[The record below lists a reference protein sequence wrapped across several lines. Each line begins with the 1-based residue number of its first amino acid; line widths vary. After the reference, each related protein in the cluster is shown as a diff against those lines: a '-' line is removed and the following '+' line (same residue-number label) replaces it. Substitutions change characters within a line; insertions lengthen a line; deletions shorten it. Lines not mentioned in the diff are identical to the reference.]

1 MLGQLQSAVEAT
13 FTKAFGSDAW
23 KNQVDVVGVIPCKV
37 LWFFKKRICP
47 QCGKKKCQEYGLLI
61 RFKDKSRSK
70 PFVAAV
76 TGQGLTYQRHFPIT
90 GLLCGCGYLGAVSED
105 FRVYP

>member
-1 MLGQLQSAVEAT
+1 MFKQLQIVMEAT
-13 FTKAFGSDAW
+13 FTKAFGSDKW
-23 KNQVDVVGVIPCKV
+23 RGQVDVVGTIPSKI

-47 QCGKKKCQEYGLLI
+47 QCGKKSCQEYGLLI
-61 RFKDKSRSK
+61 RYKDKPRSR

-90 GLLCGCGYLGAVSED
+90 GLLCSCGHVGAESED